1 MKEFDS
7 MQRMRLNH
15 RKNDTW
21 KEWSCF
27 VSSSEL
33 TAVIKKTSYQ
43 DINEEQ
49 KVTKCKIRM
58 ISYQD
63 DPALQ
68 PHGMDHTHS

>member
-1 MKEFDS
+1 MKVFDS
-7 MQRMRLNH
+7 MQRMRLSH

-21 KEWSCF
+21 KEWSRF

-33 TAVIKKTSYQ
+33 TTVNKKHTIKML
-43 DINEEQ
+43 
-49 KVTKCKIRM
+49 M